1 MNTDKWKNTQK
12 KIKTL
17 EKKNI
22 IWDFIIRMIAAL
34 FGQGYWGLNNQKAET
49 FILLFYFKVYILE
62 YVNLD

>member
-12 KIKTL
+12 NIKPG

-34 FGQGYWGLNNQKAET
+34 FGQGY
-49 FILLFYFKVYILE
+49 
-62 YVNLD
+62 